1 MKLKSAILAACVAA
15 GAFCSTSAFAGWEI
29 YDAGTGTWGDGTVTL
44 SGPTSATVNGIPAP
58 CTANF
63 TLTVTGGVA
72 VVSAATFTGSSTC
85 TNITSTAATPPH
97 WSVSGTASGTSV
109 ATTVGGI
116 SITILGKT
124 CTGSV
129 GGTLTNAHPYTA
141 PVPPNTTH
149 NSFTFPVTS
158 LPVTGGGTCTVKSNP
173 ALTSSKPIQLT
184 P

>member
-1 MKLKSAILAACVAA
+1 MKLKSAILAACIAA

-29 YDAGTGTWGDGTVTL
+29 YDAGTATWGDGSVTI

-63 TLTVTGGVA
+63 TLTVSGGVA
-72 VVSAATFTGSSTC
+72 VVSGATFTGSSTC
-85 TNITSTAATPPH
+85 NNITSTAATPPH
-97 WSVSGTASGTSV
+97 WSVTGVGGAGTV
-109 ATTVGGI
+109 ATTIGGI

-129 GGTLTNAHPYTA
+129 GGTLTNAHP
-141 PVPPNTTH
+141 NTGG
-149 NSFTFPVTS
+149 NNGFSFPVTS
-158 LPVTGGGTCTVKSNP
+158 LPVSGGGTCTVKSNP
-173 ALTSSKPIQLT
+173 SLNSNKPIRLT

>member
-15 GAFCSTSAFAGWEI
+15 GAFCSSSAFAGWEI
-29 YDAGTGTWGDGTVTL
+29 YDAGTATWGDGTVVL

-85 TNITSTAATPPH
+85 TNITSSAATPPH

-109 ATTVGGI
+109 STTVGGI

-129 GGTLTNAHPYTA
+129 TGTLTNAHPYGGGS
-141 PVPPNTTH
+141 NGF
-149 NSFTFPVTS
+149 SFPVTS

-173 ALTSSKPIQLT
+173 SLTSSKPIQLT